1 MTGEQ
6 ISATQTNHRRGMG
19 AEEPLAA
26 RCKAHSRWGI
36 CCKFFG
42 KKIAILMPFG
52 LHFACFQTHSKEQ
65 NFWDLKAS

>member
-1 MTGEQ
+1 MSKLVQLKQ
-6 ISATQTNHRRGMG
+6 ITDGGMG

-65 NFWDLKAS
+65 NF